1 MFYPEGVY
9 SAMLTAFR
17 PDGSLDEEVN
27 RQLVEMQ
34 IEGGLDGIFPVS
46 SSGESVAMD
55 FASRCRLMD
64 IVREQTAGRA
74 AVLPG
79 IPGCAP
85 EEALALGRHARACGC
100 DGVVLMPPYFYRPSS
115 GSLTEYFLRIIRS
128 EELRGFPVILYN
140 IPLFAQP
147 IPHEV
152 IGLLAREANVAGLK
166 DSSGSIV
173 DFLNFMEEGERA
185 GSAMR
190 FLTGRE
196 EALLATLHMGGSGCF
211 TATCAV
217 LPEYMS
223 AIYAAWKQGDS
234 DRALLLQKR
243 MVPFARA
250 MMNALPFPSGFK
262 LALEVRGYAMGA
274 PRIPL
279 GREELARK
287 EEAADHLKNM
297 MKELLDLL

>member
-17 PDGSLDEEVN
+17 ADGSLDEEVN

-34 IEGGLDGIFPVS
+34 IAGGLDGIFPVS

-55 FASRCRLMD
+55 FAFRCRLMD
-64 IVREQTAGRA
+64 IVREQAAGRV

-85 EEALALGRHARACGC
+85 EEAMALGRHARACGC
-100 DGVVLMPPYFYRPSS
+100 DGVVLMPPYFYRPSAD
-115 GSLTEYFLRIIRS
+115 SLTEYFLRIIRS
-128 EELRGFPVILYN
+128 KELSGFPVILYN

-147 IPHEV
+147 IPSKV
-152 IGLLAREANVAGLK
+152 IGVLAREPNVVGLK

-173 DFLNFMEEGERA
+173 EFLNFMEEGERA
-185 GSAMR
+185 GSSMR

-196 EALLATLHMGGSGCF
+196 EALLATLHMGGAGCF

-217 LPEYMS
+217 LPEYMA
-223 AIYAAWKQGDS
+223 AIYAAWKQGNNE
-234 DRALLLQKR
+234 RALLLQKR

-262 LALEVRGYAMGA
+262 LALEVRGYAMGE

-279 GREELARK
+279 GKEEMTRK
-287 EEAADHLKNM
+287 EEAANHLKEM
-297 MKELLDLL
+297 MEELLALL

>member
-1 MFYPEGVY
+1 MWYPEGVY
-9 SAMLTAFR
+9 SAMLTAFNA
-17 PDGSLDEEVN
+17 DGSLNEEVN
-27 RQLVEMQ
+27 RQLVDMQ

-64 IVREQTAGRA
+64 IVREQATGKTV
-74 AVLPG
+74 VLPG

-85 EEALALGRHARACGC
+85 EEAMALGRHARACGC
-100 DGVVLMPPYFYRPSS
+100 DGVVLMPPYFYKPSPS
-115 GSLTEYFLRIIRS
+115 SLTEYFLRIVRS
-128 EELRGFPVILYN
+128 EELGGLPVILYN

-147 IPHEV
+147 IPREV
-152 IGLLAREANVAGLK
+152 IGILAGEPNVVGLK

-196 EALLATLHMGGSGCF
+196 EALLATLYMGGSGCF

-223 AIYAAWKQGDS
+223 AIYAAWKQGHAE
-234 DRALLLQKR
+234 RTLLLQKR

-262 LALEVRGYAMGA
+262 LALEARGYAMGV

-279 GREELARK
+279 GKEDFARREKAAHELKGMIA
-287 EEAADHLKNM
+287 
-297 MKELLDLL
+297 ELLALL

>member
-1 MFYPEGVY
+1 
-9 SAMLTAFR
+9 
-17 PDGSLDEEVN
+17 
-27 RQLVEMQ
+27 
-34 IEGGLDGIFPVS
+34 
-46 SSGESVAMD
+46 
-55 FASRCRLMD
+55 
-64 IVREQTAGRA
+64 
-74 AVLPG
+74 
-79 IPGCAP
+79 
-85 EEALALGRHARACGC
+85 
-100 DGVVLMPPYFYRPSS
+100 
-115 GSLTEYFLRIIRS
+115 
-128 EELRGFPVILYN
+128 
-140 IPLFAQP
+140 
-147 IPHEV
+147 
-152 IGLLAREANVAGLK
+152 
-166 DSSGSIV
+166 
-173 DFLNFMEEGERA
+173 MEEGERA